1 MFVKYL
7 WVVDR
12 GVRLGGLRGRVGNV
26 YEEGRLG
33 GLRGRVGNV
42 CDEFMGGRPWS

>member
-1 MFVKYL
+1 MFVKNL

-12 GVRLGGLRGRVGNV
+12 GVRLGGLSGRVGS
-26 YEEGRLG
+26 
-33 GLRGRVGNV
+33 V